1 MKLHIASAVA
11 LTALVVGLG
20 APGLMMLSRLWRACI

>member
-1 MKLHIASAVA
+1 MKIHVASAVA

-20 APGLMMLSRLWRACI
+20 AASAQDNLQTLEGFR